1 LQNRPFYKGIIKQRV
16 AFMKTINPEVAR
28 QLSINFFIANLPILM
43 LTGLVVASLMG
54 LTFRSSVLFWLALL
68 ITPLSINY
76 LYSKKRIK
84 QFCKDNKCTDISC
97 LAKQTD

>member
-1 LQNRPFYKGIIKQRV
+1 
-16 AFMKTINPEVAR
+16 MKTINPDVAR

-43 LTGLVVASLMG
+43 LTGLVVASLVG

-76 LYSKKRIK
+76 LYSKKTHKTVLQR
-84 QFCKDNKCTDISC
+84 QQMLRYFLSC
-97 LAKQTD
+97 QAN

>member
-1 LQNRPFYKGIIKQRV
+1 
-16 AFMKTINPEVAR
+16 MKTINPDVAR

-43 LTGLVVASLMG
+43 LTGLVVASLVG
-54 LTFRSSVLFWLALL
+54 LTFRSSLMFWLALL
-68 ITPLSINY
+68 ITPITFNY

>member
-1 LQNRPFYKGIIKQRV
+1 
-16 AFMKTINPEVAR
+16 MKTINPEVAR
-28 QLSINFFIANLPILM
+28 QISINFFIAHLPILM
-43 LTGLVVASLMG
+43 LSGFVVASLVG
-54 LTFRSSVLFWLALL
+54 LIFRSSALFWIALL
-68 ITPLSINY
+68 ITPFSINY

>member
-1 LQNRPFYKGIIKQRV
+1 
-16 AFMKTINPEVAR
+16 MKTINPDVAR

-43 LTGLVVASLMG
+43 LTGLVVASLVG
-54 LTFRSSVLFWLALL
+54 LTFRSSVFFWLALL

-84 QFCKDNKCTDISC
+84 QFCKDNKCSDISC